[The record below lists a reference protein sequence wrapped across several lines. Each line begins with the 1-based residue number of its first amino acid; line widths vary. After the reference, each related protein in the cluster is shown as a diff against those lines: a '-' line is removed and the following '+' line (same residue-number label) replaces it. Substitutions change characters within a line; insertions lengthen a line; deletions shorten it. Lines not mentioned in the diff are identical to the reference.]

1 MKNLYFSA
9 NINLPSM
16 FYQPNVN
23 VSSNSTKCNFSV
35 NKKINT
41 TSQNSHNIN
50 TLLASYEVV
59 YILLMLMNNW
69 CWVFFTTT
77 TRTTSIGISYGLCYV
92 DVEESLMLGICDI
105 SRVDLRMILCWCWWI
120 IDVFLTSITTGTS
133 QELIQVWFRVEGD
146 ESLMLDTCD
155 SYSQNYKSR
164 IDKRLMLHWCWRT
177 LDVGLRMIN
186 H

>member
-50 TLLASYEVV
+50 TLLASYDIV

-77 TRTTSIGISYGLCYV
+77 TRTTSIGLSYGLRYV
-92 DVEESLMLGICDI
+92 DVEESLMLGICDSCNGTKI
-105 SRVDLRMILCWCWWI
+105 STVDLRLILCWCWWI
-120 IDVFLTSITTGTS
+120 IDVFILTSTTTATS
-133 QELIQVWFRVEGD
+133 QELI
-146 ESLMLDTCD
+146 
-155 SYSQNYKSR
+155 
-164 IDKRLMLHWCWRT
+164 
-177 LDVGLRMIN
+177 
-186 H
+186 